1 MRDFL
6 GLTPT
11 RNPSQLKQPT
21 SVLNNMGDAENISS
35 EEQGP
40 DLSINIAYQC
50 AMKGSVT
57 RFVTCFDSEEDP
69 YHEVGILF

>member
-1 MRDFL
+1 
-6 GLTPT
+6 
-11 RNPSQLKQPT
+11 
-21 SVLNNMGDAENISS
+21 MGDAENISS